1 MMLIAGF
8 LRSILEKI
16 FRNNKKIL
24 MIFGAKIQKPEMMIC
39 QDLVYLALFQWSTST
54 CSHSLYQSL
63 NEATP
68 DAI

>member
-1 MMLIAGF
+1 
-8 LRSILEKI
+8 
-16 FRNNKKIL
+16 